1 MAEASLQPIYERLNG
16 ADSYHPFSANTFTD
30 WAIEAGDIVTI
41 TRKNESFTSP
51 VHSSHLSWR
60 GSPQMT
66 LQSRGKK
73 ELDSIGKATQK
84 KFARSG
90 GAYRTARTV
99 GKKSS
104 VFFQK
109 QNPLTTSGIEVSK
122 DDVWIESDMLNSWDD
137 IGELTWDELAEYTWM
152 DFFGCKMYA
161 YDGTKW
167 VEIADEQK
175 ENYNFELLRNTVT
188 ELESIKADLS
198 GAVSEIHQTKDQI
211 YTSVRDTKNGLESRI
226 DQTATQIRLEVN
238 DTKDGLQSS
247 ITQTA
252 TQIRSEVS
260 DSVAGLQSSIT
271 QTATQI
277 RSEVSSSVS
286 SLQSSITQNS
296 DKIALVVEGTGA
308 NAHIKPASIVA
319 AINAQTGQSA
329 VKISADMIVLDG
341 DAVAASLLGKSIAAD
356 FLGCDDLQV
365 TAEINVD
372 QDAEWKMS
380 MGLTTN
386 IGNTIVDAEVDA
398 ATNTLTLT
406 ALDGTQTT
414 FSKATT
420 LTPTW
425 SGSVL
430 TMSATQTNG
439 GTTTTVASKTLGFG
453 SYGSHNIDLAIDTNG
468 YPSRVD
474 ATHIRVP
481 LYVGTQNGGSA
492 QPTSRYTKNLDYY
505 IGSLLQTKTASAN
518 GDVTPDSGYIGL
530 SKVTVNVPGS
540 SINPKNDISINN
552 PTWYNSGSS
561 MPSADATLSTMGGLI
576 AKNKQGYIYF
586 NVTISGVSGNKI
598 YRIPVSTI

>member
-41 TRKNESFTSP
+41 TRENESFTSP

-226 DQTATQIRLEVN
+226 DQTAGQIRLEVN
-238 DTKDGLQSS
+238 DTKNGLQSS

-365 TAEINVD
+365 TAEIDVD

-386 IGNTIVDAEVDA
+386 IGNTIVGAEVDA
-398 ATNTLTLT
+398 TTNTLTLT
-406 ALDGTQTT
+406 ALDGTQIP

-420 LTPTW
+420 LTPSW
-425 SGSVL
+425 SGSTL
-430 TMSATQTNG
+430 TVTATQTNG
-439 GTTTTVASKTLGFG
+439 GSTTTVGSKTVGFGG
-453 SYGSHNIDLAIDTNG
+453 SYGAHSVELGLTQNG
-468 YPSRVD
+468 YPTVNSSSQ
-474 ATHIRVP
+474 IKVP
-481 LYVGTQNGGSA
+481 VKVIEQRGGGT
-492 QPTSRYTKNLDYY
+492 TTDRYTQDINYSVAS
-505 IGSLLQTKTASAN
+505 ILQTKTASSN

-530 SKVTVNVPGS
+530 SKVTVSVSTTPTISNSATDIYTSS
-540 SINPKNDISINN
+540 SIP
-552 PTWYNSGSS
+552 SGATNLSRIVS
-561 MPSADATLSTMGGLI
+561 QFNAAAADSDNLIIRVHVGSTV
-576 AKNKQGYIYF
+576 KTFYC
-586 NVTISGVSGNKI
+586 S
-598 YRIPVSTI
+598 P